1 MTPEQRIKRHILL
14 DAIENNDDL
23 NWEGEI
29 TAENVDAAYESVLVD
44 NDAHWDFESEFRAS
58 GEDTDLPSL
67 QYSRHYEAKEVARQ
81 LSDGTWVGWTYWYGG
96 GKHGEPEAID
106 WMCEAYEVEVRQETR
121 VVNVFAKK
129 EPSTQ
134 VPE

>member
-1 MTPEQRIKRHILL
+1 MTPEQRIKRHILK
-14 DAIENNDDL
+14 DAIENNEDL
-23 NWEGEI
+23 NWDGEI
-29 TAENVDAAYESVLVD
+29 TAENVDKVYDSVLVE
-44 NDAHWDFESEFRAS
+44 NDAHWDFESEFRCS
-58 GEDTDLPSL
+58 GEDTGFPS

-96 GKHGEPEAID
+96 GKHGEPESID
-106 WMCEAYEVEVRQETR
+106 WMNEAYEVEVRQETR

-129 EPSTQ
+129 ETATQ